1 MPDLGGISQAWLALI
16 GALLGG
22 SGLKVIE
29 HWLNKSKVKDDSAT
43 SFRKELREE
52 VTSLREELRKA
63 EKELDEWRDKYY
75 ALVDEYSRFKQQA
88 FADGLNREQVR
99 DTRDAA
105 RDDRD
110 AARDIRDAK

>member
-1 MPDLGGISQAWLALI
+1 MPMPEISASWLALI

-29 HWLNKSKVKDDSAT
+29 YWLNKSKVKDDSAT

-63 EKELDEWRDKYY
+63 EAELDAWRDKYY
-75 ALVDEYSRFKQQA
+75 KLMDEYSQFK
-88 FADGLNREQVR
+88 R
-99 DTRDAA
+99 DHG
-105 RDDRD
+105 
-110 AARDIRDAK
+110 